1 MNIKFLICFF
11 PVVGIFK
18 TFDEFLS
25 EYHFHHNLILLNE
38 TSFIDNIKITK
49 YYKEY

>member
-1 MNIKFLICFF
+1 MFF
-11 PVVGIFK
+11 PITEIPE
-18 TFDEFLS
+18 TFDEYIS
-25 EYHFHHNLILLNE
+25 EYYTFHHNLILLNE